1 MQEDFGDIALQC
13 ELMAL
18 SSMIEAVRAGEAGK
32 CFAQQATRL
41 RGLSQLLNQ
50 DSKKID
56 AIGRAGNLLHEVQ
69 SRLDILS
76 REQDDISALAAEI
89 TANSRRA
96 THALQ
101 FEDVESQVVVYSN
114 EHAANLRALVAQI
127 EARQSAVQ
135 AGIAASQDDL
145 RSMTGSFQQ
154 QREVLSSESR
164 PGADCPASQ
173 NSLDHGDSE
182 MF

>member
-1 MQEDFGDIALQC
+1 VREDFGDIALQC

-18 SSMIEAVRAGEAGK
+18 NTMIETMHAGEAGK
-32 CFAQQATRL
+32 CFARQTAML
-41 RGLSQLLNQ
+41 RSLSQLLNH
-50 DSKKID
+50 DNKKIRV
-56 AIGRAGNLLHEVQ
+56 IGGTDNLLHEVQ

-89 TANSRRA
+89 SANSRRA
-96 THALQ
+96 IHALQ
-101 FEDVESQVVVYSN
+101 FEDVESQVVVYSKD
-114 EHAANLRALVAQI
+114 HAANPRALVAQI
-127 EARQSAVQ
+127 EARRSTLE

-154 QREVLSSESR
+154 QFEVRSSQSR
-164 PGADCPASQ
+164 QSLVCPASQ